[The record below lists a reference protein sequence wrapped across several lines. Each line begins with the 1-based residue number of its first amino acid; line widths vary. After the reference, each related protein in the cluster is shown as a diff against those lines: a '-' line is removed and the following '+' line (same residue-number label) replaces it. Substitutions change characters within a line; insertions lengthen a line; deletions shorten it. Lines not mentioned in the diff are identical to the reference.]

1 MKKLLSA
8 VKYLH
13 SKNIIHR
20 DIKLDNI
27 VLKNVKH
34 DDQDDLIIKIIDF
47 GLAIQTFSNVVKSDK
62 VIGTP
67 QYIAPESI
75 IGMHSLKSDIWS
87 CGVIFYMLLIGQS
100 PFRAPTKTKI
110 FTKIKRL
117 EIDLRSCEW
126 KGISLNA
133 KDLLYRMLSK
143 CTINR
148 PTAHEAFNH
157 SWFHMDRNM
166 EHSTRLENNA

>member
-8 VKYLH
+8 IKYLH

-27 VLKNVKH
+27 VLKNGKNEGK
-34 DDQDDLIIKIIDF
+34 DELIIKIIDF
-47 GLAIQTFSNVVKSDK
+47 GLAIQTRSSVFKSDK

-87 CGVIFYMLLIGQS
+87 CGIIFYMLLVGQS
-100 PFRAPTKTKI
+100 PFRAPTKSKI
-110 FTKIKRL
+110 FTKIKRE
-117 EIDLRSCEW
+117 EI
-126 KGISLNA
+126 
-133 KDLLYRMLSK
+133 
-143 CTINR
+143 
-148 PTAHEAFNH
+148 
-157 SWFHMDRNM
+157 
-166 EHSTRLENNA
+166 

>member
-13 SKNIIHR
+13 SKKIIHR

-27 VLKNVKH
+27 VVKSMKNNEK
-34 DDQDDLIIKIIDF
+34 DELIIKIIDF
-47 GLAIQTFSNVVKSDK
+47 GLSIQTSSAVVRSDK

-87 CGVIFYMLLIGQS
+87 CGIIFYMLLIGQS
-100 PFRAPTKTKI
+100 PFRGPTKSKT
-110 FTKIKRL
+110 FTKIK
-117 EIDLRSCEW
+117 S
-126 KGISLNA
+126 
-133 KDLLYRMLSK
+133 
-143 CTINR
+143 
-148 PTAHEAFNH
+148 
-157 SWFHMDRNM
+157 
-166 EHSTRLENNA
+166 